1 MKDLKEFLEK
11 SMNFGLGLAAYS
23 REKIE
28 ELVEDMVK
36 RGEVA
41 QKDARSLAADLV
53 KKGEEQRDDLKKMV
67 ADEVTA
73 VLDKMDLARKSDIRE
88 QVAAALKDAG
98 LGAPAKGKTAKAE
111 PEA

>member
-1 MKDLKEFLEK
+1 
-11 SMNFGLGLAAYS
+11 
-23 REKIE
+23 
-28 ELVEDMVK
+28 MVK

-88 QVAAALKDAG
+88 QVAAALRDAG
-98 LGAPAKGKTAKAE
+98 LGAPAAKGKAAKTE
-111 PEA
+111 PEG